1 MLYSASKGD
10 DMSDLHTVN
19 KSPFEKNSLESALRF
34 SAAGS
39 AILLIEDGVYGA
51 VAGTAVEGLITAA
64 MADKKVY
71 ALQSDMKARAIKE
84 DRVISGVELVDYAGF
99 VDLVEAND
107 KVQAWV

>member
-1 MLYSASKGD
+1 MA
-10 DMSDLHTVN
+10 DLLTVN
-19 KSPFEKNSLESALRF
+19 KSPFEKNSLETAIKY

-51 VAGTAVEGLITAA
+51 MKGSRAESMVKDA

-71 ALQSDMKARAIKE
+71 ALKSDLMARAIKD
-84 DRVISGVELVDYAGF
+84 DRIIDGIEVVDYAGF

-107 KVQAWV
+107 KVQAWL